1 MWTNVRTWLYRVF
14 AAAASIA
21 ALLLVSMWT
30 RRKQT
35 LTDLQL
41 ATQRAGSAL
50 SRSGVTTT
58 TLQTLEQRDQA
69 LLDALRKVDDAQA
82 VAERDRITQGLQD
95 ADVRSK
101 LHERGLTSD
110 R

>member
-1 MWTNVRTWLYRVF
+1 MWTNVRTWLYRAF
-14 AAAASIA
+14 AAVASLA

-35 LTDLQL
+35 L
-41 ATQRAGSAL
+41 ATQQAASAL
-50 SRSGVTTT
+50 SQSGVVTTT
-58 TLQTLEQRDQA
+58 MGTLEQRDQE
-69 LLDALRKVDDAQA
+69 LLDALRKADDAQA

>member
-14 AAAASIA
+14 AAAASLA

-35 LTDLQL
+35 DLQL
-41 ATQRAGSAL
+41 ATQRAASAL
-50 SRSGVTTT
+50 SQSGVTTT
-58 TLQTLEQRDQA
+58 TLQTLEQRDQE
-69 LLDALRKVDDAQA
+69 LLDAFRKVDDAQA